1 MTKLEKGSKVKV
13 HYVGTLKD
21 GTEFDSSRKREQL
34 LEFTIDDGNL
44 LKGFNDTVKNLKV
57 GESKDISLEAK
68 DAYGEYVDEAVITVK
83 KDEFPKDFKFEV
95 NGFIQGQDQM
105 GRPVQGQIVKIEEES
120 INLDLN
126 HPLAGE
132 DLNFNIELVE
142 VVE

>member
-21 GTEFDSSRKREQL
+21 GTEFDSSRKRDQL

-57 GESKDISLEAK
+57 GESKEINLEAK
-68 DAYGEYVDEAVITVK
+68 EAYGEYMDEAIISVK
-83 KDEFPKDFKFEV
+83 KDEFPKDFKFEI

-105 GRPVQGQIVKIEEES
+105 GRPVQGQIVKIEEET

-142 VVE
+142 VVQ

>member
-21 GTEFDSSRKREQL
+21 GTEFDNSRKREQL
-34 LEFTIDDGNL
+34 LEFTIDDGKL

-57 GESKDISLEAK
+57 GESAEVSLEAK
-68 DAYGEYVDEAVITVK
+68 EAYGEYVDEAVIVVK
-83 KDEFPKDFKFEV
+83 KTEFPENFKFEI
-95 NGFIQGQDQM
+95 NSFIQGQDQM
-105 GRPVQGQIVKIEEES
+105 GRPVQGQVVKIEEET

>member
-21 GTEFDSSRKREQL
+21 GTEFDNSRKRDQL
-34 LEFTIDDGNL
+34 LEFTIDDGKL
-44 LKGFNDTVKNLKV
+44 LKGFNDTVKNLNV
-57 GESKDISLEAK
+57 GESASINLEAK

-83 KDEFPKDFKFEV
+83 KEEFPKDFKFEI

-105 GRPVQGQIVKIEEES
+105 GRPVQGQVVKIDETT

>member
-21 GTEFDSSRKREQL
+21 GTEFDNSRKREQL

-57 GESKDISLEAK
+57 GESAEVSLEAK
-68 DAYGEYVDEAVITVK
+68 EAYGEYVDEAVIVVK
-83 KDEFPKDFKFEV
+83 KTEFPENFKFEI
-95 NGFIQGQDQM
+95 NSFIQGQDQM
-105 GRPVQGQIVKIEEES
+105 GRPVQGQVVKIEEET

>member
-142 VVE
+142 IVE

>member
-1 MTKLEKGSKVKV
+1 MTKLEKGNKVKV

-21 GTEFDSSRKREQL
+21 GTEFDNSRTRDQL
-34 LEFTIDDGNL
+34 LEFTIDDGKV
-44 LKGFNDTVKNLKV
+44 LKGFNDTVKNLEV
-57 GESKDISLEAK
+57 GKSAEINLESK
-68 DAYGEYVDEAVITVK
+68 DAYGEYVEEAVIKVK
-83 KDEFPKDFKFEV
+83 KDDFPKEFKFEV

-120 INLDLN
+120 INVDLN

-142 VVE
+142 IVK

>member
-1 MTKLEKGSKVKV
+1 MTKLKTGDKVKV
-13 HYVGTLKD
+13 HYTGTLKD
-21 GTEFDSSRKREQL
+21 GTEFDSSRTRNQE

-44 LKGFNDTVKNLKV
+44 LKGFNDTVKNLQV
-57 GESKDISLEAK
+57 GESADVSLTAK
-68 DAYGEYVDEAVITVK
+68 DAYGEYIEEAVIKVK

-142 VVE
+142 VVK

>member
-21 GTEFDSSRKREQL
+21 GTEFDNSRKRDQL
-34 LEFTIDDGNL
+34 LEFTIDDGKL
-44 LKGFNDTVKNLKV
+44 LKGFNDTVKNLNV
-57 GESKDISLEAK
+57 GESANVNLEAK

-83 KDEFPKDFKFEV
+83 KEEFPKDFKFEI

-105 GRPVQGQIVKIEEES
+105 GRPVQGQVVKIDETT